1 MSLVEKTQQ
10 QIVEMIK
17 NHEYDEYNYLPS
29 EGELTKRFGVSRV
42 TVREAVKSL
51 EIRGF
56 LKRIHGKGI
65 YVLDNSV
72 NAMARSISD
81 MIIQRDCTTGDIL
94 EVRQIVEEACAR
106 LAASRACEKDLKAME
121 ACLNIMESSEIMDE
135 KYYRSDLEFHLQM
148 AKSTKNEM
156 LIAIV
161 TSYSPMLLKSIVAAS
176 QLDYC
181 IEQKYHYHRNI
192 YESIKNKDAEKAV
205 ANMRIHLV
213 ATGNQSGKCLV
224 PDRFPRGEGAKTIKS
239 FITLICY
246 NI

>member
-94 EVRQIVEEACAR
+94 EVRQIV
-106 LAASRACEKDLKAME
+106 
-121 ACLNIMESSEIMDE
+121 
-135 KYYRSDLEFHLQM
+135 
-148 AKSTKNEM
+148 
-156 LIAIV
+156 
-161 TSYSPMLLKSIVAAS
+161 
-176 QLDYC
+176 
-181 IEQKYHYHRNI
+181 
-192 YESIKNKDAEKAV
+192 
-205 ANMRIHLV
+205 
-213 ATGNQSGKCLV
+213 
-224 PDRFPRGEGAKTIKS
+224 
-239 FITLICY
+239 
-246 NI
+246 